1 MIEGGN
7 VRSMSNFRE
16 LLANARAQISEVEAV
31 TLQTRLGDGWV
42 LLDVREP
49 EEFSQGT
56 IPGSILL
63 PRGNLELQIETV
75 IPDKRTPIVVY
86 CAAGVRSILAAHSL
100 GQLGYTNVS
109 SLSGGFEAWKN
120 QGGLWQVPQR
130 LGDAQRRR
138 YHRHLLLPEV
148 GEEGQKKLLNSKV
161 LLLGAGGLGSP
172 IILYLAAAGVG
183 TLGIL
188 DMDEVDLSN
197 LQRQIIHTT
206 DSIGKRKVDSASAA
220 VRALNPDIDVITH
233 DCRLDATNIASII
246 ADYDLVVD
254 GTDNFATR
262 YLIND
267 AAIAAH
273 LPVVHGSIYRFE
285 GQVTVFA
292 PPQGPCYRC
301 FQPTP
306 PPSELAPSCSE
317 AGVLGVLPGIIGSL
331 QAAETL
337 KLLLGIG
344 ETLVGRLLTYDAL
357 TQSLHTYRLER
368 NPNCPSC
375 GGRPSGLVN
384 HPNVK
389 VV

>member
-1 MIEGGN
+1 
-7 VRSMSNFRE
+7 MSNFRE
-16 LLANARAQISEVEAV
+16 LLTNARAQINEVEPAA
-31 TLQTRLGDGWV
+31 LQAKWDSEWV

-49 EEFSQGT
+49 EEAAQGT

-63 PRGNLELQIETV
+63 PRGNLELQVETV
-75 IPDKRTPIVVY
+75 IPDKATPILVY
-86 CAAGVRSILAAHSL
+86 CTAGVRSCFAALTL
-100 GQLGYTNVS
+100 GQLGYTNVT
-109 SLSGGFEAWKN
+109 SLSGGFEAWKD
-120 QGGLWQVPQR
+120 QGGTWQVPKR
-130 LGDAQRRR
+130 LDDTQRRR

-148 GEEGQKKLLNSKV
+148 GEEGQRRLLDSRV

-172 IILYLAAAGVG
+172 IALYLAAAGVG

-206 DSIGKRKVDSASAA
+206 DSVGMRKVDSARAT
-220 VRALNPDIDVITH
+220 VRALNPDVNVATYDVH
-233 DCRLDATNIASII
+233 LDTTNTASII
-246 ADYDLVVD
+246 AEYDLVVD

-262 YLIND
+262 YVIND
-267 AAIAAH
+267 AAIHANI
-273 LPVVHGSIYRFE
+273 PVVHGSIYRFE

-306 PPSELAPSCSE
+306 PPIEFAPSCSQ
-317 AGVLGVLPGIIGSL
+317 AGVFGVLPGIIGSL
-331 QAAETL
+331 QATEVL

-357 TQSLHTYRLER
+357 TQTLNTYRLKR
-368 NPNCPSC
+368 DPQCPSC
-375 GGRPSGLVN
+375 GTQSTNLSDQHTIQAV
-384 HPNVK
+384 
-389 VV
+389 